1 MGDGMSAQA
10 ISIGQ
15 SRALENALADLVFE
29 SEAAAAILSDIGGN
43 VFAST
48 RGPEGFGLDTLSA
61 LAAGS
66 FAATRELARQMGE
79 SEFQSVYHHGENTSI
94 YIQGI
99 AGACLLTVI
108 FDNQTTT
115 VGLVKLYAGKLLQ
128 QMAPLLAELLG
139 QDIRSIAADVRFE
152 MDRSTEAFETAP
164 VASR

>member
-1 MGDGMSAQA
+1 MSVQA
-10 ISIGQ
+10 ISIEQ
-15 SRALENALADLVFE
+15 ARALENALADLVFE
-29 SEAAAAILSDIGGN
+29 AEAAAAILSDIGGN

-79 SEFQSVYHHGENTSI
+79 SEFQSVYHQGENTSI

-99 AGACLLTVI
+99 AGASLLTVI

-128 QMAPLLAELLG
+128 QTAPLLSELLG
-139 QDIRSIAADVRFE
+139 QDVRAIAGDVKFE
-152 MDRSTEAFETAP
+152 LDGSAEAFEP
-164 VASR
+164 ASAASP